1 MSIRPT
7 LTTSLSQRLV
17 LTPQMRQRIELLA
30 MTKLELN
37 DMIATELAANPILEE
52 LTPEETSESTSDSDD
67 RTAETPAE
75 AAAEQQLLNEKGADG
90 AEVPAAGASAQ
101 PEEIAAPGTSP
112 ADSVSEG
119 EAEPE
124 TPTDSFEEV
133 DFGTTFEEY
142 LDPGYKTQEPEAKDD
157 APSFENI
164 LTRPLSLAEHL
175 NFQIRLTQSDEVVR
189 EIGEAIVGNL
199 DEDGF
204 LVATPEEIAV
214 MGGWSIEQ
222 VTETIRIVQRLDPFG
237 VAATGPREALL
248 VQLEMLGYSDRLA
261 YRLVNEFF
269 DKLQQHRIPDLSKT
283 LGVSME
289 EIRSELDLIRTLDP
303 HPGRKHSGEQA
314 QYIEPEVYIEKLD
327 DEYVI
332 YFNDDGLPQLRINPT
347 YRRMMNS
354 AEATKEIRDYI
365 KEHYRSAVDLLKN
378 IEHRKQ
384 TIYRVCKSIV
394 DRQRAFLDHG
404 VQHLHPM
411 MLKDIAED
419 IGMHLSTVSRVVN
432 RKYVHTPQGVIELRR
447 FFTEGMTNDDGEEI
461 STRVLK
467 LQIKKMIEAE
477 DPKNPITD
485 DQIAKILAREGMKL
499 SRRTVAKYRDQMKI
513 PGSRERRIVV

>member
-1 MSIRPT
+1 MSLKPI

-17 LTPQMRQRIELLA
+17 LTPQMRQRIELLT

-37 DMIATELAANPILEE
+37 DLIAAELAANPILEE
-52 LTPEETSESTSDSDD
+52 LAADETPESTSDSEE
-67 RTAETPAE
+67 RPAAEPAPEAPATDGKIADGAAAE
-75 AAAEQQLLNEKGADG
+75 AAGANASVEGAVSAE
-90 AEVPAAGASAQ
+90 
-101 PEEIAAPGTSP
+101 TSP
-112 ADSVSEG
+112 VDAASEIEG
-119 EAEPE
+119 EPE
-124 TPTDSFEEV
+124 TSTDSFEEV

-142 LDPGYKTQEPEAKDD
+142 LDPGYKTQEPEVKDD
-157 APSFENI
+157 APSFENF

-175 NFQIRLTQSDEVVR
+175 NFQIRLAQADDVVQ

-199 DEDGF
+199 DGDGF

-222 VTETIRIVQRLDPFG
+222 VTETIHLVQRLDPAG
-237 VAATGPREALL
+237 VAATGPRESLL
-248 VQLEMLGYSDRLA
+248 VQLEVLGYSDRFA

-269 DKLQQHRIPDLSKT
+269 DKLQQHRIPELSKT

-327 DEYVI
+327 DDYVI

-354 AEATKEIRDYI
+354 TEATKEIRDYI

-394 DRQRAFLDHG
+394 DRQRGFLDHG
-404 VQHLHPM
+404 IEHLHPM

-477 DPKNPITD
+477 DPHNPITD
-485 DQIAKILAREGMKL
+485 DQVAKILAKEGMKL
-499 SRRTVAKYRDQMKI
+499 SRRTVAKYRDQLKI
-513 PGSRERRIVV
+513 PGSRERRVVV